1 MKTVDNAE
9 KTVMGGVGKSRNAK
23 WGAARLPSCWKRSLG
38 SLRTHLIVWNIVAL
52 SLLVGGLGMVCRYAI
67 QKFLIQSIDHDL
79 ENSIGMYI
87 HPPLKHGE
95 PHGSPDGKS
104 GDRPEPGPKQG
115 DDEGGEHGPGPRG
128 REEHSPG
135 EGPPEE
141 HGPGRHHFG
150 PPGGFHGGKHGP
162 GPPEEN
168 SEFRPHQ
175 FNSKGES
182 ESDRASETR
191 PVWDKAGL
199 AAALQNKTVWNTVMV
214 DEEPVRVISAPGFNI
229 RGEKG
234 AVQSA
239 YPLREVYWVL
249 SGIDTVLL
257 LLIPVGL
264 LGAGWMGSA
273 LTNRVLKRVQWM
285 TQAAGRIGTEPGAG
299 GFSRR
304 LPVVGSDEFAELA
317 DTFNGMLGR
326 LDGAFQEQRQLLEL
340 QQQFTADASHELKT
354 PLTIIKGRAGLA
366 LGRDTTDERSRRAF
380 NEINAAADS
389 MSNLVQDLLLLARLD
404 EGQMG
409 QERRELLVGE
419 ILETARE
426 QSLQDNR
433 APIHIEVEPE
443 TLTVTGNQ
451 AELARLFR
459 NLLDNAVRYT
469 PPDGQIRV
477 TARSIEGHVVVT
489 VRDTGSGIAP
499 EHLPHLGKR
508 FYRVDESR
516 TRPTGGTGLG
526 LSICRSIVEAHGG
539 TLTFASELGVG
550 TEVVVRLQIT
560 T

>member
-1 MKTVDNAE
+1 MKIVDKAE
-9 KTVMGGVGKSRNAK
+9 ETVMRQDGRRTGAGGLSAK
-23 WGAARLPSCWKRSLG
+23 LPLRWQRSLG

-52 SLLVGGLGMVCRYAI
+52 SLLVGGLGVVCRYAI
-67 QKFLIQSIDHDL
+67 LKFLIQSIDRDL
-79 ENSIGMYI
+79 ENSISMYI
-87 HPPLKHGE
+87 HPPPKHGRQ
-95 PHGSPDGKS
+95 PGRPAGKS
-104 GDRPEPGPKQG
+104 GSRPKPGLERR
-115 DDEGGEHGPGPRG
+115 DDGGEHSPDFRD

-135 EGPPEE
+135 ERLPEE
-141 HGPGRHHFG
+141 HGPGSHHFG
-150 PPGGFHGGKHGP
+150 PPPGGFHGGKHGP
-162 GPPEEN
+162 GPPDQN
-168 SEFRPHQ
+168 NEFRPHQ
-175 FNSKGES
+175 YNSKGL
-182 ESDRASETR
+182 SDSDTAPDTR
-191 PVWDKAGL
+191 PVWDKEGL

-214 DEEPVRVISAPGFNI
+214 DEEPVRVISAPAFNI
-229 RGEKG
+229 HSEKG
-234 AVQSA
+234 AIQSA

-273 LTNRVLKRVQWM
+273 LTNRVLRRVQWM
-285 TQAAGRIGTEPGAG
+285 TQAAGRIGTEPGSDS
-299 GFSRR
+299 FSRR

-326 LDGAFQEQRQLLEL
+326 LDGAYQEQQQLLEL
-340 QQQFTADASHELKT
+340 QQRFTADASHELKT

-366 LGRDTTDERSRRAF
+366 LGRNTTDERSRRTF
-380 NEINAAADS
+380 LEINAAADS
-389 MSNLVQDLLLLARLD
+389 MSNLVQDLLLLARSD

-409 QERRELLVGE
+409 QERRELLVSE

-433 APIHIEVEPE
+433 APIHVDVEPE
-443 TLTVTGNQ
+443 TLTVTGHQ
-451 AELARLFR
+451 AELSRLFR

-539 TLTFASELGVG
+539 TITFASELRVG
-550 TEVVVRLQIT
+550 TEVVVRL
-560 T
+560 